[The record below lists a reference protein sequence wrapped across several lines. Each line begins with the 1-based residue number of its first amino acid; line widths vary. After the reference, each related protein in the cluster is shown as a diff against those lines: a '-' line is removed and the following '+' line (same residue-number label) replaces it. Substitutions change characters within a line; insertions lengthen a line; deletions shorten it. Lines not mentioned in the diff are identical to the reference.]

1 MGGGGGRG
9 SEGWGVAGGGGLGC
23 GAVCVMVSL
32 SGCHADGSPRRPCLI
47 PHPPPL
53 PSPPPPHP
61 RHQHH
66 CGHCLLQRVQP
77 GGLDHDEPEQH
88 RQRHLPLHLLPLVQG
103 GAPLFLVFAWGGSS
117 AAGCSVRPLVSCT
130 DPPAPHPRLHLQTE
144 EKKQGSLVQGVHRAA
159 QPRDHRGCA
168 PPLSPPA
175 LQHLGTAASLL
186 LHQHPPAP
194 APDNSLLTLRPCPAP
209 RHPPRHLRQARR
221 RRHRAAR
228 HARVGCVLGG
238 ASSARAG
245 VGEGAAWHRPHPASF
260 THHPPLPRPP
270 PHR

>member
-1 MGGGGGRG
+1 M
-9 SEGWGVAGGGGLGC
+9 
-23 GAVCVMVSL
+23 
-32 SGCHADGSPRRPCLI
+32 HRPPC
-47 PHPPPL
+47 PP
-53 PSPPPPHP
+53 PSPPPAD
-61 RHQHH
+61 
-66 CGHCLLQRVQP
+66 GGEEAGQP
-77 GGLDHDEPEQH
+77 G
-88 RQRHLPLHLLPLVQG
+88 
-103 GAPLFLVFAWGGSS
+103 A
-117 AAGCSVRPLVSCT
+117 
-130 DPPAPHPRLHLQTE
+130 
-144 EKKQGSLVQGVHRAA
+144 GVHRAA

-238 ASSARAG
+238 RAARGRAWAKVLPGTDPTPPPSPTIHPCLAPRRTGDDIVIGKTSPIPDDGSGMPQRYSKKVGPNRGWLEEEGRGQAALARGAVVRSRAG
-245 VGEGAAWHRPHPASF
+245 TRTRPACAGSRRRARPSAGRVNGAAAQRERHD
-260 THHPPLPRPP
+260 
-270 PHR
+270 